1 MKCDDKC
8 KIGLIVLGVIIVNS
22 IIVILVCNYHKTEI
36 ANELDQKYINSS
48 KVEFITTPTC
58 SFSCTGVNSKCYKL
72 YTTKLQLTVYVDV
85 KSLINDFLNIKVNG
99 TYGSNKKITHDI
111 SSASNSDCRDTSIS
125 KNKENISYTDNTDII
140 PKINLY
146 EDKCYIKG
154 LSKLSISL
162 TNKDDYKKIEYIKLY
177 L

>member
-8 KIGLIVLGVIIVNS
+8 KIGLIVMVI
-22 IIVILVCNYHKTEI
+22 IIVISIIIFITCKYYKTEI
-36 ANELDQKYINSS
+36 ANELDQKYINSY

-58 SFSCTGVNSKCYKL
+58 SFSCTGINSKCYKL

-85 KSLINDFLNIKVNG
+85 KSLLNDLNIKVKG
-99 TYGSNKKITHDI
+99 DYGSNEKITYDI
-111 SSASNSDCRDTSIS
+111 SSANNSDCRSIAKI
-125 KNKENISYTDNTDII
+125 KNKENISYTDNNDII

-162 TNKDDYKKIEYIKLY
+162 TNKNDYKKN
-177 L
+177 

>member
-1 MKCDDKC
+1 MCDDKC
-8 KIGLIVLGVIIVNS
+8 KIGLIVMGVIIVIS
-22 IIVILVCNYHKTEI
+22 IIIIIVCKFHKTEI

-58 SFSCTGVNSKCYKL
+58 SFSCTGINSKCYKL

-85 KSLINDFLNIKVNG
+85 KSLLSDLLDKKINGI
-99 TYGSNKKITHDI
+99 YGSNEKITYDI
-111 SSASNSDCRDTSIS
+111 SSANNSDCRDTAIS
-125 KNKENISYTDNTDII
+125 KNKENISYTDNNDII

-162 TNKDDYKKIEYIKLY
+162 TNKNDYKKN
-177 L
+177 

>member
-8 KIGLIVLGVIIVNS
+8 KIGLIVLGVIIVIS
-22 IIVILVCNYHKTEI
+22 IIIILVCNFHKTEI
-36 ANELDQKYINSS
+36 ANELDQKYINSY
-48 KVEFITTPTC
+48 KVKFITTPNC
-58 SFSCTGVNSKCYKL
+58 SFEKSCTGINSKCYKL

-85 KSLINDFLNIKVNG
+85 KSLVSDLNKKVKG
-99 TYGSNKKITHDI
+99 DYGSNEKITYDI
-111 SSASNSDCRDTSIS
+111 SSANNSDCRSIAKI
-125 KNKENISYTDNTDII
+125 KNKENISYTDNNDII

-162 TNKDDYKKIEYIKLY
+162 TNKNDYKKN
-177 L
+177 

>member
-8 KIGLIVLGVIIVNS
+8 KIGLIVLGVIIVIS
-22 IIVILVCNYHKTEI
+22 IIITLVCISKTEI
-36 ANELDQKYINSS
+36 ANELDQKYINSY
-48 KVEFITTPTC
+48 KVKFITTPNC
-58 SFSCTGVNSKCYKL
+58 SFEKSCTGINSKCYKL

-85 KSLINDFLNIKVNG
+85 KSLVSDLNKKVKG
-99 TYGSNKKITHDI
+99 DYGSNEKITYDI
-111 SSASNSDCRDTSIS
+111 SSANNSDCRSIAKI
-125 KNKENISYTDNTDII
+125 KNKENISYTDNNDII

-162 TNKDDYKKIEYIKLY
+162 TNKNDYKKN
-177 L
+177 